1 MDGGAVGEG
10 ELDADGKAA
19 IEVPTLTA
27 GDHTVRAEYAPTGDF
42 ATSQGE
48 TSVAIG
54 KAETTTSL
62 NVRPATTV
70 AGQSLELSVS
80 VRGGT
85 ARAGTPTGTIE
96 FSVLGVGPI
105 DLPQPLNGDGA
116 VRLTVFPP
124 AGSHRIQARY
134 SGDADFVASTDEVGH
149 QTRRADT
156 VTTITSSPNP
166 NPPGATID
174 VTIDVSIVPP
184 GDVAPFGTLQIDV
197 NGSPLGDPIPL
208 DGAEGVELTLQ
219 SSGGARTDTIGV
231 AYSGD
236 ENTNPSSASLRQ
248 TVQAAPGDPAMPG
261 APSTPGTPATPG
273 TPTTPTGP
281 AAQPPSL
288 VPTAPAVPV
297 QRAGPPAAAT
307 LAVTDLRAMTSGLV
321 ALLRRRGLAALRSSV
336 ERLAVPGPGVLSQR
350 VTFAPAAK
358 RRGGSRARARRLGA
372 TAARLCGPG
381 RAPAPAHR
389 RGTPPC
395 APQDAGDGR
404 AGHAIPP
411 GRRSRGRRRPP
422 RRGGRSAARPIAAS
436 GGAALIPIGRCGS
449 PAPDYPCAMA
459 TTVAPDTH
467 ADHAAPP
474 QNFGTGRL
482 FLADSRL
489 AFAFA
494 NHLRYLALRRV
505 FGVSREQANVLTAV
519 LLAGGAEAAY
529 LGARTVVRAPLRVTG
544 ADAALGGAMLRESMF
559 GMAGPASRE
568 TPMFGALLAL
578 GLLGGLAAPG
588 IRRAMSRARGTEQRL
603 RRARISQYA
612 ASRRPGQPSSS

>member
-1 MDGGAVGEG
+1 MRCSLLSRVSLPRRPDASMRRRPSRRLLVPVLGCLVAAPASLPAVAAAAPSDADQAAATTTVVAATAAQLVHGEPLLVTATVTATAEPPATPTGSVRFSVDGGAVGEG

-42 ATSQGE
+42 AASQGE

-80 VRGGT
+80 VRGRT

-105 DLPQPLNGDGA
+105 DRPQPLNGDGA

-134 SGDADFVASTDEVGH
+134 SGDANFVASTDEVGH

-184 GDVAPFGTLQIDV
+184 GDVPPFGTLQLDV

-208 DGAEGVELTLQ
+208 DGADGVELTLQ

-248 TVQAAPGDPAMPG
+248 TVQAGPGDPATPG

-273 TPTTPTGP
+273 APTTPTGP

-297 QRAGPPAAAT
+297 QRTGPPAAAT

-321 ALLRRRGLAALRSSV
+321 ASLRRRGLAALRSSV

-358 RRGGSRARARRLGA
+358 RRGGSRRVLVASGRQRLGSAGPAELRLRLTAAGRRHARRK
-372 TAARLCGPG
+372 T
-381 RAPAPAHR
+381 
-389 RGTPPC
+389 RGTVVLVTRFRP
-395 APQDAGDGR
+395 AAG
-404 AGHAIPP
+404 AAVVVA
-411 GRRSRGRRRPP
+411 RRVAVGGRRR
-422 RRGGRSAARPIAAS
+422 GR
-436 GGAALIPIGRCGS
+436 
-449 PAPDYPCAMA
+449 
-459 TTVAPDTH
+459 
-467 ADHAAPP
+467 
-474 QNFGTGRL
+474 
-482 FLADSRL
+482 
-489 AFAFA
+489 
-494 NHLRYLALRRV
+494 
-505 FGVSREQANVLTAV
+505 
-519 LLAGGAEAAY
+519 
-529 LGARTVVRAPLRVTG
+529 
-544 ADAALGGAMLRESMF
+544 
-559 GMAGPASRE
+559 
-568 TPMFGALLAL
+568 
-578 GLLGGLAAPG
+578 
-588 IRRAMSRARGTEQRL
+588 
-603 RRARISQYA
+603 
-612 ASRRPGQPSSS
+612 